1 MEKIIGRE
9 IEQKQLKNI
18 IESNDAELL
27 AIYGRRRIGKTYLIR
42 NAYEKQLIFELSGV
56 HNATLNQQLEVFG
69 NAMSRATGF
78 PIASPRNWSQAFTLL
93 VEYIKPLIKKEKKVI
108 FIDEFPWLHTP
119 RSGFMQAFEN
129 FWNTWAS
136 KEKNLVVVI
145 CGSAAAWM
153 IRNIIYNKGGLH
165 NRVTRKIRLMPFT
178 LGESEEFLK
187 ERKIIL
193 DRYQLIQLYM
203 VMGGVPQYLKMVER
217 GESSMLAIDR
227 ICFTKDGFLNDE
239 FRNLF
244 SSLFDEAAVHV
255 NIIKTLA
262 KKGKGLTR
270 NEIIE
275 TCKLK
280 SGGGTSQV
288 LDELAESGF
297 IGIFTPYGKTV
308 KDSVYKLVDEYTLFY
323 TKFIEHGKLKG
334 AGSWAKYSRT
344 QSWTSW
350 SGYAF
355 ENICLKHI
363 AQLKSALGIASVH
376 TEHYMWRHTPQKDEI
391 GAQIDLLI
399 DRQDMC
405 INLCEMKFSNTEFE
419 ITKSYAKELQT
430 KMNVFI
436 EKTKTRKT
444 LFLTLV
450 TTNGVKNTGNYIGL
464 IQNEVKMDAL
474 FK

>member
-56 HNATLNQQLEVFG
+56 HNATLKQQLELFG

-78 PIASPRNWSQAFTLL
+78 PIASPSNWSQAFTLL
-93 VEYIKPLIKKEKKVI
+93 IEYIKPLIKKEKKVI

-145 CGSAAAWM
+145 CGSAAVWM
-153 IRNIIYNKGGLH
+153 IKNIIYNKGGLH

-203 VMGGVPQYLKMVER
+203 VMGGVPQYLKMIER

-239 FRNLF
+239 FKNLF
-244 SSLFDEAAVHV
+244 NSLFDDAVIHM
-255 NIIKTLA
+255 NIIKALA

-280 SGGGTSQV
+280 SGGGTSQI

-297 IGIFTPYGKTV
+297 IGIFTPYGKMA
-308 KDSVYKLVDEYTLFY
+308 KDSVYKLVDEYALFY
-323 TKFIEHGKLKG
+323 TKFIEQGKLKG
-334 AGSWAKYSRT
+334 AGSWAKYAVT
-344 QSWTSW
+344 PSWTSW

-363 AQLKSALGIASVH
+363 AQLKNALGIASVY
-376 TEHYMWRHTPQKDEI
+376 TENYMWRYTPQKDEI

-430 KMNVFI
+430 KMNVFS

-450 TTNGVKNTGNYIGL
+450 TTNGVKNIGNYIGL

>member
-56 HNATLNQQLEVFG
+56 HNATLKQQLELFA

-78 PIASPRNWSQAFTLL
+78 PIASPRNWSQAFILL
-93 VEYIKPLIKKEKKVI
+93 IDYLKPLIKKEKKVI

-153 IRNIIYNKGGLH
+153 IKNIIYNKGGLH

-203 VMGGVPQYLKMVER
+203 VMGGVPQYLKMIER

-239 FRNLF
+239 FKNLF
-244 SSLFDEAAVHV
+244 NSLFDDAVIHM
-255 NIIKTLA
+255 NIIKALA

-280 SGGGTSQV
+280 SGGGTSQI

-297 IGIFTPYGKTV
+297 IGIFTPFGKMA
-308 KDSVYKLVDEYTLFY
+308 KDSVYKLVDEYALFY
-323 TKFIEHGKLKG
+323 TKFIEQGKLKG
-334 AGSWAKYSRT
+334 AGSWAKYAVT
-344 QSWTSW
+344 PSWTSW

-363 AQLKSALGIASVH
+363 AQLKNALGIASVY
-376 TEHYMWRHTPQKDEI
+376 TENYMWRYTPQMDEI

-430 KMNVFI
+430 KMNVFS

-444 LFLTLV
+444 LFLTMV
-450 TTNGVKNTGNYIGL
+450 TTNGVKNIGNYIGL

>member
-78 PIASPRNWSQAFTLL
+78 PIASPRNWSQAFMLL
-93 VEYIKPLIKKEKKVI
+93 IEYIKPLIKNEKKVI

-129 FWNTWAS
+129 FWNIWAS

-203 VMGGVPQYLKMVER
+203 VMGGSASIFENDRKR
-217 GESSMLAIDR
+217 GE
-227 ICFTKDGFLNDE
+227 LN
-239 FRNLF
+239 
-244 SSLFDEAAVHV
+244 V
-255 NIIKTLA
+255 
-262 KKGKGLTR
+262 
-270 NEIIE
+270 
-275 TCKLK
+275 
-280 SGGGTSQV
+280 
-288 LDELAESGF
+288 
-297 IGIFTPYGKTV
+297 
-308 KDSVYKLVDEYTLFY
+308 
-323 TKFIEHGKLKG
+323 
-334 AGSWAKYSRT
+334 
-344 QSWTSW
+344 
-350 SGYAF
+350 
-355 ENICLKHI
+355 
-363 AQLKSALGIASVH
+363 
-376 TEHYMWRHTPQKDEI
+376 
-391 GAQIDLLI
+391 
-399 DRQDMC
+399 
-405 INLCEMKFSNTEFE
+405 
-419 ITKSYAKELQT
+419 
-430 KMNVFI
+430 
-436 EKTKTRKT
+436 
-444 LFLTLV
+444 
-450 TTNGVKNTGNYIGL
+450 GN
-464 IQNEVKMDAL
+464 
-474 FK
+474 

>member
-56 HNATLNQQLEVFG
+56 HNATLSQQLEVFG

-93 VEYIKPLIKKEKKVI
+93 IDYIKPLIKKEKKVI
-108 FIDEFPWLHTP
+108 FIDEFPSLHIP
-119 RSGFMQAFEN
+119 RSGFIQAFEN

-153 IRNIIYNKGGLH
+153 IKNIIYNKGGLH

-203 VMGGVPQYLKMVER
+203 VMGGVPQYLKMIER

-239 FRNLF
+239 FKNLF
-244 SSLFDEAAVHV
+244 SSLFDDAAIHM
-255 NIIKTLA
+255 NIIKALA
-262 KKGKGLTR
+262 KKGKVLHGM
-270 NEIIE
+270 
-275 TCKLK
+275 KL
-280 SGGGTSQV
+280 
-288 LDELAESGF
+288 
-297 IGIFTPYGKTV
+297 
-308 KDSVYKLVDEYTLFY
+308 
-323 TKFIEHGKLKG
+323 
-334 AGSWAKYSRT
+334 
-344 QSWTSW
+344 
-350 SGYAF
+350 
-355 ENICLKHI
+355 LKH
-363 AQLKSALGIASVH
+363 V
-376 TEHYMWRHTPQKDEI
+376 
-391 GAQIDLLI
+391 
-399 DRQDMC
+399 
-405 INLCEMKFSNTEFE
+405 N
-419 ITKSYAKELQT
+419 
-430 KMNVFI
+430 
-436 EKTKTRKT
+436 
-444 LFLTLV
+444 
-450 TTNGVKNTGNYIGL
+450 
-464 IQNEVKMDAL
+464 
-474 FK
+474 